1 MKKLLSLALAL
12 VLVLGLC
19 ACSNDGQPAGD
30 DTPGQ
35 KVDPPSAP
43 SDQNTGTV
51 ADANKD
57 SDIYS
62 WIPVEDT
69 NLSGSVC
76 FYVPFGGDQGMND
89 MIAEF
94 NEMYPNITVELNT
107 YSNNADGNIA
117 LNTAIM
123 AGECDVVASFEIHNL
138 MNRLNNGLYLDL
150 TDRVAEENIS
160 LVDNWGT
167 EAYNVGGKTYV
178 FPCGGLT
185 HYVAINMT
193 AWEAAGLG
201 SLPTAWTW
209 DEYIEASRAMTEY
222 NADGSTKVYGGSNYQ
237 VITDL
242 MDMVYQVNGCNR
254 FYNADGTCI
263 FDSDMVKQQIQKY
276 IDAENEGVWFSLD
289 AYRADNE
296 KTWFTYTDGRV
307 NSSVSCNLARFL
319 RDTANYPMD
328 FITGIAPYPTVEA
341 GQTNYESGVNY
352 FSFAGITRGC
362 QDEEAAWAFVKWY
375 STYGSKYLTIAGHQS
390 TWAGTDPNSLVS
402 LIFGSE
408 EEAAKIV
415 DVASFKQFVGN
426 PSNPSSY
433 DNISYAYSELVSI
446 WEEYVMYAFT
456 GDMTVEDALN
466 EAARL
471 GNEAINAAK

>member
-69 NLSGSVC
+69 NLSGSVR

-209 DEYIEASRAMTEY
+209 DRAQRRRLHK
-222 NADGSTKVYGGSNYQ
+222 GV
-237 VITDL
+237 
-242 MDMVYQVNGCNR
+242 R
-254 FYNADGTCI
+254 R
-263 FDSDMVKQQIQKY
+263 IQ
-276 IDAENEGVWFSLD
+276 L
-289 AYRADNE
+289 
-296 KTWFTYTDGRV
+296 
-307 NSSVSCNLARFL
+307 
-319 RDTANYPMD
+319 
-328 FITGIAPYPTVEA
+328 
-341 GQTNYESGVNY
+341 SGY
-352 FSFAGITRGC
+352 
-362 QDEEAAWAFVKWY
+362 
-375 STYGSKYLTIAGHQS
+375 YGSDGYGLSGQWLQPLLQCGRH
-390 TWAGTDPNSLVS
+390 LH
-402 LIFGSE
+402 F
-408 EEAAKIV
+408 
-415 DVASFKQFVGN
+415 
-426 PSNPSSY
+426 
-433 DNISYAYSELVSI
+433 
-446 WEEYVMYAFT
+446 
-456 GDMTVEDALN
+456 
-466 EAARL
+466 
-471 GNEAINAAK
+471 